1 MRDTAG
7 AMSQDHV
14 DLIKGGMEA
23 FNRRDWD
30 AALELIAEDAV
41 WTTYFGTVAGERS
54 RYGRAAI
61 RQAWEA
67 AAEVFG
73 GNAYKVEP
81 RELRDLGGGT
91 ILVRVRLSGQGTASG
106 VEVETEYAQLWTLR
120 WGLAVR
126 VDSYADVAEALEAA
140 GLSE

>member
-1 MRDTAG
+1 
-7 AMSQDHV
+7 MSRDHV
-14 DLIKGGMEA
+14 DLLKRGMEA

-30 AALELIAEDAV
+30 AALKLVAEDAV
-41 WTTYFGTVAGERS
+41 WTTYFGTVEGERS
-54 RYGRAAI
+54 RFGRAAI
-61 RQAWEA
+61 RRAWEA

-73 GNAYKVEP
+73 GDVYRIEP
-81 RELRDLGGGT
+81 REFRDLGGGT
-91 ILVRVRLSGQGTASG
+91 ILARVRLSGRGTASG